1 MRRSSDAALGSEP
14 PAALLYRNGER
25 REGRAMK
32 YDVISA
38 DCHVDL
44 IWLPP
49 DLFTA
54 NAPAAVKDRMPY
66 VTDGPR
72 GKEWVTKNGASFG
85 LDAGMG
91 SAGRQ
96 YVPGAIH
103 RSDRM
108 ASTGLYEDGRKGVRR
123 LTDPDL
129 RLKDQDRDGV
139 QAEVLYGI
147 LGATSRLND
156 NEAAGAM
163 LRIYNDWLADFCGH
177 HPERFAGLAN
187 IPNHDTEA
195 AVGEIER
202 VARRGNVRGLEIARR
217 YDMTPLWDPWWT
229 PVWDAAAASGLPLH
243 FHTIG
248 GARRDFSQLTGKTLL
263 AARASSIT
271 SFQMHMAD
279 VLMSIIFAGVLEHHP
294 SLKIVIGEAGT
305 GWIPYI
311 LDRMDAEWED
321 QFKELDLKMKPSE
334 YWYRQCYA
342 TYQSDPVGVKLL
354 EELGVDNIMWGSDFP
369 HPDGIWPDSQE
380 YIQRELGHL
389 PDAIRKKIVCD
400 NAAKLYRFVN

>member
-1 MRRSSDAALGSEP
+1 
-14 PAALLYRNGER
+14 
-25 REGRAMK
+25 MK

-54 NAPAAVKDRMPY
+54 NAPAALKERMPY

-85 LDAGMG
+85 LMNGMG
-91 SAGRQ
+91 SAGRL
-96 YVPGAIH
+96 YEPGKIH

-108 ASTGLYEDGRKGVRR
+108 ASTGLYEDGQKGIRR

-129 RLKDQDRDGV
+129 RLKEQDRDGV

-156 NEAAGAM
+156 DEAAGTM

-177 HPERFAGLAN
+177 HPERFAGLAC

-195 AVGEIER
+195 AVTEIER
-202 VARRGNVRGLEIARR
+202 VARRGNVRGLEIARK
-217 YDMTPLWDPWWT
+217 YDMTALWDPWWN
-229 PVWDAAAASGLPLH
+229 PVWDAIAASGLPVH

-248 GARRDFSQLTGKTLL
+248 GARRDFSKLTGKTLL
-263 AARASSIT
+263 AARAASIS

-279 VLMSIIFAGVLEHHP
+279 VLMSVIFAGVLEHRP
-294 SLKIVIGEAGT
+294 TLKMVIGEAGT

-321 QFKELDLKMKPSE
+321 QFQELDLKMKPSD

-342 TYQSDPVGVKLL
+342 TYQSDPVGVKLI
-354 EELGVDNIMWGSDFP
+354 EELGEDNIMWGSDFP

-380 YIQRELGHL
+380 YIEKELGHL
-389 PDAIRKKIVCD
+389 PAATRKKIVCD

>member
-1 MRRSSDAALGSEP
+1 
-14 PAALLYRNGER
+14 
-25 REGRAMK
+25 MK

-54 NAPAAVKDRMPY
+54 NAPAALKERMPY

-85 LDAGMG
+85 LMNGMG
-91 SAGRQ
+91 SAGRL
-96 YVPGAIH
+96 YEPGKIH

-108 ASTGLYEDGRKGVRR
+108 ASTGLYEDGQKGIRR

-129 RLKDQDRDGV
+129 RLKEQDRDGV

-156 NEAAGAM
+156 DEAAGTM

-177 HPERFAGLAN
+177 HPERFAGLAC

-195 AVGEIER
+195 AVTEIER
-202 VARRGNVRGLEIARR
+202 VARRGNVRGLEIARK
-217 YDMTPLWDPWWT
+217 YDMTALWDPWWN
-229 PVWDAAAASGLPLH
+229 PVWDAIAASGLPVH

-248 GARRDFSQLTGKTLL
+248 GARRDFSKLTGKTLL
-263 AARASSIT
+263 AARAASIS

-279 VLMSIIFAGVLEHHP
+279 VLMSVIFAGVLEHRP
-294 SLKIVIGEAGT
+294 TLKMVIGEAGT

-321 QFKELDLKMKPSE
+321 QFQELDLKMKPSD

-342 TYQSDPVGVKLL
+342 TYQSDPVGVKLI
-354 EELGVDNIMWGSDFP
+354 EELGEDNIMWGSDFP

-380 YIQRELGHL
+380 YIQKELGHL
-389 PDAIRKKIVCD
+389 PEATRKKIVCD

>member
-1 MRRSSDAALGSEP
+1 
-14 PAALLYRNGER
+14 
-25 REGRAMK
+25 MK

-54 NAPAAVKDRMPY
+54 NAPAALKERMPY

-85 LDAGMG
+85 LMNGMG
-91 SAGRQ
+91 SAGRK
-96 YVPGAIH
+96 YEPGKIH

-108 ASTGLYEDGRKGVRR
+108 ASTGLYADGDKGIRR

-129 RLKDQDRDGV
+129 RLKEQDRDGV

-147 LGATSRLND
+147 LGATNRLND

-163 LRIYNDWLADFCGH
+163 LGIYNEWLSGFCGT

-187 IPNHDTEA
+187 IPNHDTAA
-195 AVGEIER
+195 AVAEIER
-202 VARRGNVRGLEIARR
+202 VAKRGNVRGIEIARR
-217 YDMTPLWDPWWT
+217 HDMTALWDPWWN
-229 PVWDAAAASGLPLH
+229 PVWDAIAASGLPVH

-248 GARRDFSQLTGKTLL
+248 GPGRDFSKLTGKTLL
-263 AARASSIT
+263 AARAASIS

-279 VLMSIIFAGVLEHHP
+279 VLMSVIFAGVLEHHP
-294 SLKIVIGEAGT
+294 NLKMVIGEAGT

-321 QFKELDLKMKPSE
+321 QFKDLDLKMKPSD
-334 YWYRQCYA
+334 YWRRQCYA

-354 EELGVDNIMWGSDFP
+354 EELGEDNIMWGSDFP

-380 YIQRELGHL
+380 YIQKELGHL
-389 PDAIRKKIVCD
+389 PEATRKKIVCD

>member
-1 MRRSSDAALGSEP
+1 
-14 PAALLYRNGER
+14 
-25 REGRAMK
+25 MK

-54 NAPAAVKDRMPY
+54 NASAALKERMPY

-85 LDAGMG
+85 LMNGMG
-91 SAGRQ
+91 SAGRL
-96 YVPGAIH
+96 YEPGKIH

-108 ASTGLYEDGRKGVRR
+108 ASTGLYADGQKGIRR

-129 RLKDQDRDGV
+129 RLKEQDRDGV

-156 NEAAGAM
+156 NEAAGVM
-163 LRIYNDWLADFCGH
+163 LGIYNDWLADFCGH
-177 HPERFAGLAN
+177 HPERFAGLAC
-187 IPNHDTEA
+187 IPNHDSDA
-195 AVGEIER
+195 AVAEIER
-202 VARRGNVRGLEIARR
+202 VARRGNVRGLEIARK
-217 YDMTPLWDPWWT
+217 YDMTALWDPWWN
-229 PVWDAAAASGLPLH
+229 PVWDAIAASGLPVH

-248 GARRDFSQLTGKTLL
+248 GARRDFSKLTGKTLL
-263 AARASSIT
+263 AARAASIS

-279 VLMSIIFAGVLEHHP
+279 VLMSVIFAGVLEHRP
-294 SLKIVIGEAGT
+294 NLKMVIGEAGT

-321 QFKELDLKMKPSE
+321 QFKDLDLKMKPSG

-342 TYQSDPVGVKLL
+342 TYQSDPVGVKLI
-354 EELGVDNIMWGSDFP
+354 EELGEDNIMWGSDFP

-380 YIQRELGHL
+380 YIEKELGHL
-389 PDAIRKKIVCD
+389 PAATKKKIVCD

>member
-1 MRRSSDAALGSEP
+1 
-14 PAALLYRNGER
+14 
-25 REGRAMK
+25 MK

-54 NAPAAVKDRMPY
+54 NAPAALKERMPY
-66 VTDGPR
+66 VSDGPR
-72 GKEWVTKNGASFG
+72 GKEWVTHNGASFG
-85 LDAGMG
+85 LMNGMG

-108 ASTGLYEDGRKGVRR
+108 ASTGLYDDGRKGIRR

-147 LGATSRLND
+147 LGATSRLD
-156 NEAAGAM
+156 DDEAAGTM
-163 LRIYNDWLADFCGH
+163 LGIYNEWLAEFCGH
-177 HPERFAGLAN
+177 HPERYAGLAC
-187 IPNHDTEA
+187 IPNHDTGA

-217 YDMTPLWDPWWT
+217 HDMTALWDPWWN
-229 PVWDAAAASGLPLH
+229 PVWDAIAASGLPVH

-248 GARRDFSQLTGKTLL
+248 GPRRDFSKLTGKTLL
-263 AARASSIT
+263 AARAASI
-271 SFQMHMAD
+271 SNFQMHMAD
-279 VLMSIIFAGVLEHHP
+279 VLMSVIFAGVLERHP
-294 SLKIVIGEAGT
+294 TMKMVIGEAGT

-321 QFKELDLKMKPSE
+321 QFKELDLTMKPSD
-334 YWYRQCYA
+334 YWRRQCYA

-354 EELGVDNIMWGSDFP
+354 DELGEDNIMWGSDFP

-380 YIQRELGHL
+380 YIRKELGHL
-389 PDAIRKKIVCD
+389 SASTRKKIVCD

>member
-1 MRRSSDAALGSEP
+1 MQ
-14 PAALLYRNGER
+14 YN
-25 REGRAMK
+25 
-32 YDVISA
+32 VISA

-54 NAPAAVKDRMPY
+54 NAPAALKERMPY
-66 VTDGPR
+66 VTEGPR
-72 GKEWVTKNGASFG
+72 GREWVTKNGASFG

-91 SAGRQ
+91 SAGRL
-96 YVPGAIH
+96 YEPGKIH

-108 ASTGLYEDGRKGVRR
+108 ASTGLYEKEQQRVRR

-129 RLKDQDRDGV
+129 RLQDQDRDGV

-147 LGATSRLND
+147 LGATNRLND
-156 NEAAGAM
+156 NEAAGCM
-163 LRIYNDWLADFCGH
+163 LRIYNDWLADFCSR
-177 HPERFAGLAN
+177 HPDRYAGLAN
-187 IPNHDTEA
+187 IPNHSVEEA
-195 AVGEIER
+195 VAEIER
-202 VARRGNVRGLEIARR
+202 IAKRGNVRGLEIARR
-217 YDMTPLWDPWWT
+217 HDMTALWDPWWN
-229 PVWDAAAASGLPLH
+229 PVWDAIAASGLPVH

-248 GARRDFSQLTGKTLL
+248 GPGRDFSKLTGKTLL
-263 AARASSIT
+263 AARAASIT

-279 VLMSIIFAGVLEHHP
+279 VLMSMIFAGVLEHRP
-294 SLKIVIGEAGT
+294 NMKMVIGEAGT

-334 YWYRQCYA
+334 YWRRQCYA
-342 TYQSDPVGVKLL
+342 TYQSDPIGVKLID
-354 EELGVDNIMWGSDFP
+354 ELGEDNIMWGSDFP
-369 HPDGIWPDSQE
+369 HPDGVWPDSQE
-380 YIQRELGHL
+380 YIRRELGHL
-389 PDAIRKKIVCD
+389 PEATRRKIVCD

>member
-1 MRRSSDAALGSEP
+1 
-14 PAALLYRNGER
+14 
-25 REGRAMK
+25 MK

-54 NAPAAVKDRMPY
+54 NAPAALKERMPY

-85 LDAGMG
+85 LMNGMG
-91 SAGRQ
+91 SAGRK
-96 YVPGAIH
+96 YEPGKIH

-108 ASTGLYEDGRKGVRR
+108 AATGLYADGDKGIRR

-129 RLKDQDRDGV
+129 RLKEQDRDGV

-156 NEAAGAM
+156 DEAAGTM

-177 HPERFAGLAN
+177 HPERFAGLAC
-187 IPNHDTEA
+187 IPNHDTGA

-217 YDMTPLWDPWWT
+217 YDMTALWDPWWN
-229 PVWDAAAASGLPLH
+229 PVWDAIAASGLPVH

-248 GARRDFSQLTGKTLL
+248 GARRDFSKLTGKTLL
-263 AARASSIT
+263 AARAASIS

-279 VLMSIIFAGVLEHHP
+279 VLMSVIFAGVLEHRP
-294 SLKIVIGEAGT
+294 NLKMVIGEAGT

-321 QFKELDLKMKPSE
+321 QFKDLDLKMKPSG

-354 EELGVDNIMWGSDFP
+354 EELGEDNIMWGSDFP

-380 YIQRELGHL
+380 YIQKELGHL
-389 PDAIRKKIVCD
+389 PEATRKKIVCD

>member
-1 MRRSSDAALGSEP
+1 
-14 PAALLYRNGER
+14 
-25 REGRAMK
+25 MK

-38 DCHVDL
+38 DCHIDL

-54 NAPAAVKDRMPY
+54 NASAEFRDRMPF
-66 VTDGPR
+66 VTEGPR
-72 GKEWVTKNGASFG
+72 GREWVTKSGASFG

-91 SAGRQ
+91 SAGRP
-96 YVPGAIH
+96 YEPGKIH

-108 ASTGLYEDGRKGVRR
+108 AATGLYEPEQQKLRR

-129 RLKDQDRDGV
+129 RLRDQDRDGV
-139 QAEVLYGI
+139 QAEVLYGV
-147 LGATSRLND
+147 LGATMRLND
-156 NEAAGAM
+156 DEAAGEVC
-163 LRIYNDWLADFCGH
+163 RIYNDWLADFCSK
-177 HPERFAGLAN
+177 HPDRYAGLAN
-187 IPNHDTEA
+187 IPNHSIEA
-195 AVGEIER
+195 AVAEIER
-202 VARRGNVRGLEIARR
+202 VARRGAVRGLEIARKH
-217 YDMTPLWDPWWT
+217 DMTPLWDPWWN
-229 PVWDAAAASGLPLH
+229 PMWDATAASGLPVH

-248 GARRDFSQLTGKTLL
+248 GPGRDYSKLSGKTLL
-263 AARASSIT
+263 AARAAGIT

-279 VLMSIIFAGVLEHHP
+279 VLMSIVFAGVLETRP

-321 QFKELDLKMKPSE
+321 QFKDLDLKMKPSD

-342 TYQSDPVGVKLL
+342 TYQSDPVGVKLID
-354 EELGVDNIMWGSDFP
+354 ELGADNIMWGSDFP

-389 PDAIRKKIVCD
+389 PADIRRKIVCD